1 MTSTAETVTVPLGP
15 YDKETADALADA
27 LNKSMF
33 KVKDSGQ
40 RHEFASGMVRDT
52 SAGKTDYTLILDG
65 PMLERW
71 AEHLTKGAGKYAPG
85 NWLKAE
91 GEAEL
96 ARFRQSAFRHFIQW
110 IRGDTDE
117 DHASA
122 VFFNVN
128 GAEFVRAKLKR

>member
-1 MTSTAETVTVPLGP
+1 MT
-15 YDKETADALADA
+15 
-27 LNKSMF
+27 F

-40 RHEFASGMVRDT
+40 RQEFASGMVRDT

-71 AEHLTKGAGKYAPG
+71 AEHLTKGAGKYAPR

-96 ARFRQSAFRHFIQW
+96 ARFRQSAFRHFLQW
-110 IRGDTDE
+110 MRGDTDE

-128 GAEFVRAKLKR
+128 GAEFVKAKLKR